1 MIERL
6 LSAGFPQ
13 KRHHVRGGTVCW
25 WLAASLATAV
35 LAGCEHGNLSYD
47 QSTGTFNLP
56 IGAGS
61 HEPGTS
67 R

>member
-1 MIERL
+1 MLDRA
-6 LSAGFPQ
+6 LSTGAPVGRSGAQ
-13 KRHHVRGGTVCW
+13 VRSLWRG
-25 WLAASLATAV
+25 LAAALAVAV

-47 QSTGTFNLP
+47 SSSGTFNLP

-61 HEPGTS
+61 HQGTA